1 MSVVRG
7 VCINL
12 SDPNT
17 LRQLLDSGAED
28 RELGPCQT
36 PDVNDGEW
44 LTVDVCVAG
53 DTVTLPARACEM
65 GDGVR
70 LTLSDRDW
78 ERLTSFARRCACASE
93 TKERPSGIPHPPRG
107 KILVVSAESA
117 VREVV
122 AATLECA
129 GFAAAVTSSAEEAV
143 CTLQRQVFDL
153 LILDTQ
159 LPDAPSATLMQRLTE
174 LPTARRPGTLMLASG
189 PSKSD
194 TTEVQQAGA
203 DDFLVAPFRRQEL
216 LARVLSLLH
225 SIARGRQLSGAA

>member
-1 MSVVRG
+1 MRG

-12 SDPNT
+12 SDPNR
-17 LRQLLDSGAED
+17 LRELIDSGEQD
-28 RELGPCQT
+28 RDLGPCRT
-36 PDVNDGEW
+36 ADVNDGEW
-44 LTVDVCVAG
+44 LTVDVSVAG

-78 ERLTSFARRCACASE
+78 ERLAQFARRCTCASAS
-93 TKERPSGIPHPPRG
+93 KERPSGVPNPPRG

-122 AATLECA
+122 AATLGCA
-129 GFAAAVTSSAEEAV
+129 GFAAAVTASAEEAV

-159 LPDAPSATLMQRLTE
+159 LPDAPSAALMHRLNE
-174 LPTARRPGTLMLASG
+174 LPEARRPGTLMLASG
-189 PSKSD
+189 PSTAD
-194 TTEVQQAGA
+194 TAEAQQAGA

-216 LARVLSLLH
+216 VARVLSLLH

>member
-1 MSVVRG
+1 MRG

-12 SDPNT
+12 SDLTT
-17 LRQLLDSGAED
+17 LRQLLDAGAQD
-28 RELGPCQT
+28 RDLGHCQA
-36 PDVNDGEW
+36 PDVDDGEW

-70 LTLSDRDW
+70 LTLSERDW
-78 ERLTSFARRCACASE
+78 ERLSMFARRCTCACES
-93 TKERPSGIPHPPRG
+93 KERPSGVPHPPRG
-107 KILVVSAESA
+107 KILIVSAESA

-122 AATLECA
+122 AATLGCA

-143 CTLQRQVFDL
+143 STLRRQVFDL

-159 LPDAPSATLMQRLTE
+159 LPDAPSTALVQRLAQ
-174 LPTARRPGTLMLASG
+174 LPPSRRPGTLMLASG
-189 PSKSD
+189 PSQAD

-216 LARVLSLLH
+216 VARVVSLLQ

>member
-1 MSVVRG
+1 VIDVRG

-12 SDPNT
+12 SDQNK
-17 LRQLLDSGAED
+17 LRQLLASGAED
-28 RELGPCQT
+28 KDLGLCHT
-36 PDVNDGEW
+36 PDVDDGEW

-53 DTVTLPARACEM
+53 ETVTLPARACEM

-78 ERLTSFARRCACASE
+78 ERLAEFARHCTCQQEA
-93 TKERPSGIPHPPRG
+93 KQRPSGIPHPTRG
-107 KILVVSAESA
+107 RILVVSAEA
-117 VREVV
+117 AIRDVV
-122 AATLECA
+122 SATLSCA
-129 GFAAAVTSSAEEAV
+129 GFAASVNSSAEEAV

-159 LPDAPSATLMQRLTE
+159 LPDAPSTALLQRLTE
-174 LPTARRPGTLMLASG
+174 LPAAKRPGTLMLASG
-189 PSKSD
+189 PSKAD
-194 TTEVQQAGA
+194 TVEVLQAGA

-216 LARVLSLLH
+216 VARVLSLLH

>member
-1 MSVVRG
+1 MRG

-17 LRQLLDSGAED
+17 LRQLLASGAED
-28 RELGPCQT
+28 RDLGPCRT
-36 PDVNDGEW
+36 PGVNDGEW

-53 DTVTLPARACEM
+53 DSVTLPARACEM

-70 LTLSDRDW
+70 ITLSDRDW
-78 ERLTSFARRCACASE
+78 ERLATFAQCCACTGE
-93 TKERPSGIPHPPRG
+93 TKDRPSGIPHPARG

-117 VREVV
+117 IREVV
-122 AATLECA
+122 ATTLSCA
-129 GFAAAVTSSAEEAV
+129 GFSASVTASAEEAV

-159 LPDAPSATLMQRLTE
+159 LPDAPWATLMQRLAD
-174 LPTARRPGTLMLASG
+174 LPAARRPGTLMLASG
-189 PSKSD
+189 PSKAD

-216 LARVLSLLH
+216 VARVLSLLH
-225 SIARGRQLSGAA
+225 SIARGRLLSGAA

>member
-1 MSVVRG
+1 MRG

-17 LRQLLDSGAED
+17 LRQLLASGAED
-28 RELGPCQT
+28 RDLGPCQT
-36 PDVNDGEW
+36 PDVDDGEW

-78 ERLTSFARRCACASE
+78 ERLSTFAHRCTCASN
-93 TKERPSGIPHPPRG
+93 TKERPSGIPHPARG
-107 KILVVSAESA
+107 KILVVSAEPA
-117 VREVV
+117 IREVV
-122 AATLECA
+122 AATLGCA
-129 GFAAAVTSSAEEAV
+129 GFAASITASAEEAV

-159 LPDAPSATLMQRLTE
+159 LPDAPSTALMQRLAD
-174 LPTARRPGTLMLASG
+174 LPAARRPGTLMLASG
-189 PSKSD
+189 PSKAD
-194 TTEVQQAGA
+194 TTEVVQAGA
-203 DDFLVAPFRRQEL
+203 DDFVVAPFRRQEL
-216 LARVLSLLH
+216 VARVLSLLQ